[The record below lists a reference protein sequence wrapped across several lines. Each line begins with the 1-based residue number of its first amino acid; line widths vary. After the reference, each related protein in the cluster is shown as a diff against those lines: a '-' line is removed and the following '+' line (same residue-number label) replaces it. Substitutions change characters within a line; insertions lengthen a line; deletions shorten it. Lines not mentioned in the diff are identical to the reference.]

1 LEQIYEIQDL
11 HKGPIVEII
20 PLNMK
25 VSGLFPNNIYNKE
38 AGSCGM
44 LYFSSFCLIDGLK
57 IWKISYYGGRISES
71 KIKSI

>member
-1 LEQIYEIQDL
+1 
-11 HKGPIVEII
+11 
-20 PLNMK
+20 MK
-25 VSGLFPNNIYNKE
+25 VSGLFPSNIYNKE